1 MLYYMNRKTILIAFL
16 AWEACSLGLDRAF
29 ISIHYMTLFRSA
41 TTLQG
46 LDLIFQMIVEDK
58 EPSWQFTMG
67 RLVALERVLTLMKVD
82 TSQAGI
88 ALDFSLHNLTN
99 GHCRVAKMALK
110 VFVLSAK
117 LLTLSEPSDF
127 EQVWKLIL
135 TLPDPTLQLTLR
147 KKLKI
152 ALR

>member
-1 MLYYMNRKTILIAFL
+1 MHEMSESNKNNINCYLEGP
-16 AWEACSLGLDRAF
+16 WEFFDKWIVF
-29 ISIHYMTLFRSA
+29 FFRSA
-41 TTLQG
+41 TTTSTMTLQG

-58 EPSWQFTMG
+58 DPSWQFTMG
-67 RLVALERVLTLMKVD
+67 RLVALEHVLTLMKVE
-82 TSQAGI
+82 SAQAGI
-88 ALDFSLHNLTN
+88 ALDFSLHNLSN
-99 GHCRVAKMALK
+99 GHSRVAKMALK

-117 LLTLSEPSDF
+117 LLTSSEPTDF